1 MFERVPL
8 PSTRN
13 TSLRL
18 NCASFLHAE
27 DVKAAPTVSSD
38 DTFGCHYQH

>member
-8 PSTRN
+8 PSALK

-18 NCASFLHAE
+18 NCASRLHAE
-27 DVKAAPTVSSD
+27 AVKAAPTVSSD
-38 DTFGCHYQH
+38 DTFGYYYQH